1 MSKRVELLIRDY
13 PKLVMRRDCLRN
25 QLQNFKGVTEQ
36 EMIDTMNY
44 SAPQGDRV
52 QTSGVSDKTSSIAI
66 AYHEKAD
73 RINRE
78 WVRHLVIK
86 LAEVEAE
93 LDFFHACLS
102 SISPDLVPFM
112 HDLVVERMTWDSLEA
127 KYHISRFTVSKYR
140 RRAIAELDALYADHD
155 REVVSYILS

>member
-1 MSKRVELLIRDY
+1 MSKRIEQLIQNY
-13 PKLVMRRDCLRN
+13 PKMVMRRDCLRN

-44 SAPQGDRV
+44 FTPQGDRV
-52 QTSGVSDKTSSIAI
+52 QTSGVSDKTASIAV
-66 AYHEKAD
+66 AYQEKAD
-73 RINRE
+73 HINRE

-86 LAEVEAE
+86 LAEVEE
-93 LDFFHACLS
+93 EIDFFHASLAS
-102 SISPDLVPFM
+102 LSPDLVPFM
-112 HDLVVERMTWDSLEA
+112 HDLVIERLTWDSLEA

-155 REVVSYILS
+155 QEVASYILS